1 MIKRLIIKIKLS
13 IYKFV
18 YRNLKKEIKFKIGDI
33 VVAVDGAESFSP
45 FQDVFSSLEKGEVVN
60 IFMGTK
66 KHTHKD
72 WYYSVVFTDKN
83 VDPPYNKTRVD
94 FNYWEIK
101 LDVAYLREEKLKKL
115 LS

>member
-33 VVAVDGAESFSP
+33 VVAVDKDSFSP
-45 FQDVFSSLEKGEVVN
+45 FQDVFSSLEKGEVEN

-101 LDVAYLREEKLKKL
+101 LDVAYLREKKLKKI